1 MRVVLREDVDNLGR
15 KGDLLD
21 VADGYARNFLV
32 PRGLAIKATRGVV
45 QQAEAMRR
53 NREVREVRD
62 RSHATELAQRL
73 STTRIEVKARAG
85 EGGKL
90 FGSVTSG
97 DIAEAVLAQTEVAQ
111 RLATTRIEVK
121 ARAGEGGRLFGSVT
135 SGDIAEAV
143 LAQTEVELDRRK
155 ISLAEPLK
163 ELGTVEVPVQL
174 HTDVEATL
182 TIEVVAS

>member
-97 DIAEAVLAQTEVAQ
+97 DIAEAVLAQTEV
-111 RLATTRIEVK
+111 
-121 ARAGEGGRLFGSVT
+121 
-135 SGDIAEAV
+135 
-143 LAQTEVELDRRK
+143 ELDRRK